1 MSDEQKVVYTV
12 RSDAQTIEDLG
23 WREVLDPPG
32 KPPFPELS
40 RLFVKIGGG
49 VCDWI
54 WQPQDVTLVALAY
67 RIGYCEQA
75 VRLLGVRPRYAEA
88 DALGES
94 S

>member
-1 MSDEQKVVYTV
+1 MTTV
-12 RSDAQTIEDLG
+12 RFTIPSDAQTIEDLG
-23 WREVLDPPG
+23 WVEVEN
-32 KPPFPELS
+32 PEHAS
-40 RLFVKIGGG
+40 SWPEGWRKYVKIGGG
-49 VCDWI
+49 EYDWI

-75 VRLLGVRPRYAEA
+75 VRMLGVRPRYAEA